1 MKSSKKNKNSVVVV
15 NKYRTSFHNPVAPFV
30 AVNSGEEHPRKE
42 TTPPLSPAQ
51 MLRRLANGQPISAS
65 KPTPNMPIN
74 HKFFTE
80 KFDVID
86 TAIRLNKKLR
96 VDEAQKAK
104 VEREKQKQL
113 HKEFLEWKKNQDVI
127 VDPPKSVDSNQQSNT

>member
-1 MKSSKKNKNSVVVV
+1 M
-15 NKYRTSFHNPVAPFV
+15 KYRTTYHSPVPPHV

-42 TTPPLSPAQ
+42 ITPPLTPAQ

-74 HKFFTE
+74 NKFFTE

-96 VDEAQKAK
+96 ADEAEKAK

-113 HKEFLEWKKNQDVI
+113 HKEFLEWKKKQDVI
-127 VDPPKSVDSNQQSNT
+127 VDPPKSVEPLQQSKSVDPVQQSNTK